1 MRVALQGQWLCR
13 LRLRTFRKREVRS
26 RKRRSPE
33 IGLFQ
38 IDFIARR
45 VLQFHVSE
53 SPQELPP
60 RKQDAIHRA
69 LLTGLLGNVGARS
82 GESEY
87 SGIRGKKFHL
97 FPGSSQFRRR
107 PPWVMSAELVETAK
121 VYARTVAT
129 VHPMWVERAAAHM
142 VKRTY
147 SDPHWRGDIGR
158 VLAFEKV
165 TLHGL
170 TLVPRRK
177 VHYGP
182 MEPRLSRE
190 IFIHH
195 ALVLR
200 EYQTDAPFFQH
211 NQNLVREVQTIEA
224 KARRRDVLVDAKA
237 RFTYYDARIPQRI
250 YTADEFE
257 KWRRVAEKRNPRLLF
272 MSRRDLML
280 HPALGVSEEL
290 FPDSIDVGGAS
301 FPLEYRFE
309 PGDRAD
315 GLTTTIPLA
324 AVNQLP
330 LEPFAW
336 LVPGFRFDLFV
347 ALIRTLP
354 KALRVLFVPV
364 PEHAT
369 RAAAELKPS
378 DGPVLQA
385 LAEHLGKV
393 SGQRVT
399 ADDFQPQTLPEY
411 LRMNFRIVDQAGK
424 EVAEGRDLGLIR
436 RRLGMAARAS
446 FAAAPPPEFHRD
458 GLTRWNFGDLRG
470 RIEIAHAGMTINGY
484 PALVDAG
491 SSVSLRLFDQ
501 REVAAEMMRGGLR
514 RLFMLQVNQELQYI
528 EQSLPDIE
536 RLCLY
541 YSTIGRCDDLKDNLI
556 LAIADRAF
564 FDDSP
569 SMDVRTRDAF
579 AQRAEAGWRRLSL
592 AAGQVT
598 ALHAE
603 ILEIY
608 HSLDLALSGDFPPL
622 WSDSIRDMRDQLAH
636 LVYRGFLIRT
646 PWASLRHLPRYL
658 RGLDTRLKKLANAGL
673 TRDLQ
678 GLAQVRPLWEQYK
691 RRAVRQREQGADDP
705 QLEQYRW
712 LMEELRISLFAQEL
726 KTSVPVSAARVAQQ
740 WQNLNKP
747 T

>member
-1 MRVALQGQWLCR
+1 M
-13 LRLRTFRKREVRS
+13 
-26 RKRRSPE
+26 
-33 IGLFQ
+33 
-38 IDFIARR
+38 
-45 VLQFHVSE
+45 SE
-53 SPQELPP
+53 APQELPP

-69 LLTGLLGNVGARS
+69 LLAGLLGNVGARS
-82 GESEY
+82 GEHEY

-97 FPGSSQFRRR
+97 FPGSALFRRR

-121 VYARTVAT
+121 VYARTVAG

-147 SDPHWRGDIGR
+147 SDPHWRPDMGR

-195 ALVLR
+195 ALVLG
-200 EYQTDAPFFQH
+200 EYQTDAAFFQH
-211 NQNLVREVQTIEA
+211 NQNLVRQVQAIEA

-237 RFTYYDARIPQRI
+237 RFTFYDARIPQRI

-257 KWRRVAEKRNPRLLF
+257 KWRRVAEKRNPRLLW

-280 HPALGVSEEL
+280 HPALGVTEEL
-290 FPDSIDVGGAS
+290 FPDSIEVGGAN

-315 GLTTTIPLA
+315 GITVTIPLA
-324 AVNQLP
+324 AVNQLAT
-330 LEPFAW
+330 EPFDW

-354 KALRVLFVPV
+354 KALRVMFVPV
-364 PEHAT
+364 PEHAR
-369 RAAAELKPS
+369 RAADELKAS
-378 DGPVLQA
+378 DGAILDA
-385 LAEHLGKV
+385 LAQHLGKV
-393 SGQRVT
+393 SGERVT

-424 EVAEGRDLGLIR
+424 DVAHGRDLALIR
-436 RRLGMAARAS
+436 RRLGMQARAS

-458 GLTRWNFGDLRG
+458 GLTRWDFGDLPQ
-470 RIEIAHAGMTINGY
+470 RIEIAQSGMTINGY
-484 PALVDAG
+484 PALVDSG
-491 SSVSLRLFDQ
+491 SAVALRLFDQ
-501 REVAAEMMRGGLR
+501 PDVAAEMMHGGLR
-514 RLFMLQVNQELQYI
+514 RLFMLQVNQELQYL

-541 YSTIGRCDDLKDNLI
+541 YSTIGRCDDLKDNLM

-564 FDDSP
+564 FDDAP
-569 SMDVRTRDAF
+569 DADIRTRDEF
-579 AQRAEAGWRRLSL
+579 VQRAEAGWRRLST
-592 AAGQVT
+592 AGSEVVS
-598 ALHAE
+598 LVSE

-622 WSDSIRDMRDQLAH
+622 WSDSIRDMRDQLVH

-646 PWASLRHLPRYL
+646 PWQWLVHLPRYL
-658 RGLDTRLKKLANAGL
+658 RGLEARLKKLTNAGL
-673 TRDLQ
+673 TRDVQ
-678 GLAQVRPLWEQYK
+678 GLSAVRPLWEQHK
-691 RRAVRQREQGADDP
+691 RRAARQRELGAEDAR
-705 QLEQYRW
+705 LEQYRW
-712 LMEELRISLFAQEL
+712 MIEELRISMFAQEF
-726 KTSVPVSAARVAQQ
+726 KTSVPVSTARLAEQ
-740 WQNLNKP
+740 WANLDKP
-747 T
+747 I